1 MSLSQ
6 LEHVEQG
13 IQRISR
19 RVAKVPAAESLIC
32 RAITILG
39 RDLATRFDALLAPSG
54 LSEIEFRVLL
64 ALVGRDGSAH
74 PGELCGS
81 LAQSPA
87 NMTRVSDLLV
97 ERGLVTRVFS
107 EQDRRRVV
115 IELTAAGD
123 ALVREV
129 LPQLFATTR
138 TLFQDFTAAEKVRL
152 LGDLKRIFAALDAAD
167 AGDSSGAAP

>member
-1 MSLSQ
+1 M
-6 LEHVEQG
+6 G
-13 IQRISR
+13 AIW
-19 RVAKVPAAESLIC
+19 P
-32 RAITILG
+32 RA
-39 RDLATRFDALLAPSG
+39 FDALLAPSG

-138 TLFQDFTAAEKVRL
+138 TLFQDFTRCGEGAPARRPETHLRGARRGGCRRLQRRRAMSAA
-152 LGDLKRIFAALDAAD
+152 
-167 AGDSSGAAP
+167 S